1 MCDPLL
7 CELLLCEPL
16 LLGVMLLCEPLL
28 PCEPLLLCDPLLL
41 CEPPNDAG
49 AVNARVADNAMQR
62 KGRARRPSFVLL
74 VRLSIRTT
82 VREQ

>member
-1 MCDPLL
+1 VCDPLL

-28 PCEPLLLCDPLLL
+28 PCDPLLL

-82 VREQ
+82 VMKHQ